1 MDSGGEAINTIN
13 SNYHDNA
20 MEEYTN
26 NYDGALNEM
35 MPKLASAAGGAS
47 KANQVGKSS
56 HILASTTT
64 NKNFR

>member
-1 MDSGGEAINTIN
+1 
-13 SNYHDNA
+13 